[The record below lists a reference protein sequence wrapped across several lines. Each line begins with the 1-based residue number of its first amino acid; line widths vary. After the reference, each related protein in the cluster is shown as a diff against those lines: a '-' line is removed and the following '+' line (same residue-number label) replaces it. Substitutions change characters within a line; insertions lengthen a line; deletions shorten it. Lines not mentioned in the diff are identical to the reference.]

1 MSELVLALW
10 QVRLSFSAQE
20 SPEEPRGAQRSSE
33 SPEEPGG
40 AQRRKSKEL
49 EAPEAQGRKSLKFK
63 RNSNEK

>member
-10 QVRLSFSAQE
+10 QVRPRLRAQR
-20 SPEEPRGAQRSSE
+20 SSGEPRGA

-49 EAPEAQGRKSLKFK
+49 EAPEAQGRKSLTFK
-63 RNSNEK
+63 RNSIDK